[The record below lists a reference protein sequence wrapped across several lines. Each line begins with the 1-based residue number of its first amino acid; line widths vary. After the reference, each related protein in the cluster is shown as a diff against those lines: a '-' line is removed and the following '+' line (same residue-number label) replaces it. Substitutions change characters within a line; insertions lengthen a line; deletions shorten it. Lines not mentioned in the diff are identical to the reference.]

1 MPVAKKYKLF
11 SKSSDGDGQ
20 PVCAFFSSPE
30 GCRSGDKCRFLH
42 PKNEAEPSTISAM
55 EVSETASVVSSESE
69 GEVRTKVKN
78 VEKVKNVD
86 PFVQADSNAE
96 KHQVNDKGKEPKKKN
111 KRKSSLGT
119 SGEDIFANPKKRS
132 PPITGGT
139 NDKTPNKKPRQ
150 AVAVGTNDKTP
161 NKKPR
166 QAVAVGK
173 NTNERPA
180 LNASPDFR
188 GFASNLPIASFSIGE
203 DVDGLVSKADKTQPP
218 PGKPAAKELSSSKKE
233 DSLPFPTSTEV
244 GRKWQKAVLK
254 SREHDRYTNSF
265 NFPKYKD
272 MNKAAGITAEWI
284 KAKPFGSWCA
294 SNPQAIAIDCEM
306 CESKDPLTG
315 AKNAKALCRFSVVNA
330 ENPEEVLMDTLVK
343 PSWPVTDYR
352 TRINGISKEN
362 LENVEFTL
370 RHAQAFMMALC
381 SEETVI
387 VGHAVQNDLV
397 ALNMEHHC
405 VADSS
410 FLFHANDSTSASV
423 SLKDLVASIFQKVM
437 PDTHDSVNDA
447 RKALECV
454 VHWVTKDGNVDAIE
468 RTPRHKG
475 HQLFVHRI
483 PKQCQAQHLI
493 NMLLKHTSVE
503 PTEVDVIE
511 YSGESGKTHVTFTST
526 RHASLAFDTLEG
538 ASEEDKS
545 GRLQKKVYL
554 RNGGYVRV
562 RKMVFANR
570 GNVTPKKTPTK

>member
-1 MPVAKKYKLF
+1 
-11 SKSSDGDGQ
+11 
-20 PVCAFFSSPE
+20 
-30 GCRSGDKCRFLH
+30 
-42 PKNEAEPSTISAM
+42 
-55 EVSETASVVSSESE
+55 
-69 GEVRTKVKN
+69 
-78 VEKVKNVD
+78 
-86 PFVQADSNAE
+86 
-96 KHQVNDKGKEPKKKN
+96 
-111 KRKSSLGT
+111 
-119 SGEDIFANPKKRS
+119 
-132 PPITGGT
+132 
-139 NDKTPNKKPRQ
+139 
-150 AVAVGTNDKTP
+150 
-161 NKKPR
+161 
-166 QAVAVGK
+166 
-173 NTNERPA
+173 
-180 LNASPDFR
+180 
-188 GFASNLPIASFSIGE
+188 
-203 DVDGLVSKADKTQPP
+203 
-218 PGKPAAKELSSSKKE
+218 
-233 DSLPFPTSTEV
+233 
-244 GRKWQKAVLK
+244 
-254 SREHDRYTNSF
+254 
-265 NFPKYKD
+265 
-272 MNKAAGITAEWI
+272 
-284 KAKPFGSWCA
+284 
-294 SNPQAIAIDCEM
+294 
-306 CESKDPLTG
+306 
-315 AKNAKALCRFSVVNA
+315 
-330 ENPEEVLMDTLVK
+330 
-343 PSWPVTDYR
+343 
-352 TRINGISKEN
+352 
-362 LENVEFTL
+362 
-370 RHAQAFMMALC
+370 MALC

-423 SLKDLVASIFQKVM
+423 SLKDLVSSIFQKVM

-511 YSGESGKTHVTFTST
+511 YSGESGKTHVTFKST

-562 RKMVFANR
+562 RKMMFANR